1 MYNFDWL
8 QTFAEG
14 SAPASN
20 AGEGAGNTGV
30 TSPADAGQDSST
42 NTLEALGVPKNKVA
56 RYEASL
62 KRRGIQSKAQAAP
75 PPAATPAASTDPNE
89 KTESV
94 GASAKTSW
102 EDILKDPEYK
112 EAFNNQVN
120 GIMQKRL
127 AKAQEREANVAKLA
141 PALEVL
147 AAKYGVDVGDY
158 EAIARAVND
167 DDDFYREKAAEMGVD
182 VKTAKE
188 LTQSSRELHRLTAEK
203 QDSVRQQY
211 VREHI
216 ARLNQ
221 QAENLKAEYP
231 GFNLSEEMQN
241 EMFVKLTAPGMLTVE
256 DAYKAVHRKEIE
268 ASKERALQEQAL
280 AAATATIRAGQ
291 QRPKEN
297 GSSAAATIT
306 RVPPAMRSKAER
318 AELRRQIYAAGVN
331 GKKLP
336 RDW

>member
-1 MYNFDWL
+1 MYKFDWL
-8 QTFAEG
+8 QVFAEG
-14 SAPASN
+14 SAPADN

-30 TSPADAGQDSST
+30 TSPADAGQET
-42 NTLEALGVPKNKVA
+42 TGNTLEALGVPKHKVA
-56 RYEASL
+56 KYEASL
-62 KRRGIQSKAQAAP
+62 KRRGIQPKAQPKAP
-75 PPAATPAASTDPNE
+75 ATQATTASTEEGN
-89 KTESV
+89 
-94 GASAKTSW
+94 SAAENTKAPW
-102 EDILKDPEYK
+102 EEILKDPEYK

-127 AKAQEREANVAKLA
+127 AKAQERETNVAKLA

-147 AAKYGVDVGDY
+147 AAKYGVDAGDY

-188 LTQSSRELHRLTAEK
+188 LTQSSREVHRLTAEK
-203 QDSVRQQY
+203 QNSVRHQY

-221 QAENLKAEYP
+221 QAEILKAEYP

-268 ASKERALQEQAL
+268 ASKERALQEQAM

-306 RVPPAMRSKAER
+306 RVPPAQRSKAER
-318 AELRRQIYAAGVN
+318 AELRRQIYAAGAN